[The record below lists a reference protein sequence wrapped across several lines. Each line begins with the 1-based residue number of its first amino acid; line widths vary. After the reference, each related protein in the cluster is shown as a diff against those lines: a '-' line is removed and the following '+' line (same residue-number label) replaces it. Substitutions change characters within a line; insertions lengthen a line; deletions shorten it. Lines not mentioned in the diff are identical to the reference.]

1 MKSIASVELVT
12 LTGIIGLIESN
23 QVNKTIYYMCIFLD
37 ITSVVYIW
45 RDQGQNY
52 LFFFSCILREETG
65 GKKQNTVERTCTLS
79 IKTIFKE

>member
-1 MKSIASVELVT
+1 MKSIMSVELVT

-37 ITSVVYIW
+37 ITSVVYIL

-52 LFFFSCILREETG
+52 IFFFSCVLGEEAG
-65 GKKQNTVERTCTLS
+65 GKKTKHSRENLY
-79 IKTIFKE
+79 IKHKDYF

>member
-1 MKSIASVELVT
+1 MSVELVT

-37 ITSVVYIW
+37 ITSVVYIL

-52 LFFFSCILREETG
+52 LFSL
-65 GKKQNTVERTCTLS
+65 VAY
-79 IKTIFKE
+79 

>member
-37 ITSVVYIW
+37 ITSVVYIY
-45 RDQGQNY
+45 GGTKGKII
-52 LFFFSCILREETG
+52 FFSL
-65 GKKQNTVERTCTLS
+65 VAY
-79 IKTIFKE
+79 